1 MDYEIEDED
10 VLLVHN
16 LDRHGSMCHTGVD
29 YLLLV
34 LHYITPSPSFSSA
47 PLSLMRVLHCTA
59 RCRFT
64 LIYAHRLSLP
74 ASPFPVVRLALQN
87 RVRSLAR

>member
-16 LDRHGSMCHTGVD
+16 LDRYGSMCHADVD
-29 YLLLV
+29 YLLV

-74 ASPFPVVRLALQN
+74 ASPFLVVRLALQN